1 MKLLDLKGK
10 GIVGLASVL
19 VAFASPYAMA
29 SSAADADGTPTLLTE
44 LQLTSSTLGATGWV
58 FGSQDGGSLV
68 DSQTPSPTSSAASI
82 FAMNASYPAPGG
94 GQVFA
99 WADYSVAALNTEDL
113 YIEFWAKMPLAKEGC
128 KFFKIFGQGQ
138 PGSRA
143 DMTFGTDYTG
153 ADYGAMREVMFG
165 DGSTLAND
173 GENVIMLDGSGPSWI
188 GRSYGI
194 ASVQTPQNAFF
205 ASANWGTSWHHFRIH
220 VKFNSGTSSSNE
232 TNNGEIYFE
241 IDGKP
246 YVDATGLYDRNPANA
261 PIDHIEFFGWAQKDP
276 SPFQVWIDDVRV
288 STGGFMD
295 TPLPSPPGDV
305 SVK

>member
-1 MKLLDLKGK
+1 MKLLDLRGV
-10 GIVGLASVL
+10 VGLASLL

-29 SSAADADGTPTLLTE
+29 NSAVDADGTPTLLSE
-44 LQLTSSTLGATGWV
+44 LQFPTSSLSATGWV
-58 FGSQDGGSLV
+58 FGSQDGGTLS
-68 DSQTPSPTSSAASI
+68 DSSMTSPTAASATV
-82 FAMNASYPAPGG
+82 FAMNATYPAPGG

-99 WADYSVAALNTEDL
+99 WADYSVASLNTEDL
-113 YIEFWAKMPLAKEGC
+113 YIEFWAQMPQAKEGC

-153 ADYGAMREVMFG
+153 ADYGAIREVMFG

-173 GENVIMLDGSGPSWI
+173 GENVVMLDGSGPSWI

-194 ASVQTPQNAFF
+194 ASVQTPQMATF
-205 ASANWGTSWHHFRIH
+205 ASGNWGTSWHHFRIH
-220 VKFNSGTSSSNE
+220 VKFNSGTTSSNE
-232 TNNGEIYFE
+232 VANGEIYLE
-241 IDGKP
+241 IDGKV
-246 YVDATGLYDRNPANA
+246 YVDATGLYDRNVANA

-276 SPFQVWIDDVRV
+276 SAFQVAFDDVRV

-305 SVK
+305 QVK